1 LHPKSID
8 LSLNRIASLLSRLG
22 NPERKIPPVIHIAG
36 TNGKGSTVAFLR
48 AFLEAS
54 GYTCHVYTSPHLI
67 RFNERIRIKGKLI
80 SDEYLIDLLEE
91 CERANKNNA
100 ITFFEITTAAAF
112 LAFSRSRSDV
122 TLLETGLGG
131 RLDATNLIK
140 KPLLTAITPISIDH
154 VKFLGNSLKPI
165 TKEKAGILKRNVMGI
180 ISRQTNDVQKILEHE
195 AKRKNIRLYREGKE
209 WNINPIDYPVAT
221 GAMIFRGK
229 KFFFDLPSPNLP
241 GIHQHVNAGTALACI
256 ENLKDFNINES
267 AVRRGLTTV
276 SWPGRLQKISH
287 GPLKNILP
295 NKFELW
301 MDGGHNEAAAQA
313 LGQVTKTWSDKP
325 LYLIFGMINSKDI
338 YKFLKPLQFYTK
350 ELKTIAIPNEKSS
363 FSAKEIE
370 EKAQSMGMKSESCN
384 NVKDA
389 LGRITK
395 KYQDKN
401 GGRVLICGSLYLVG
415 HALELNRYIID

>member
-1 LHPKSID
+1 M
-8 LSLNRIASLLSRLG
+8 LSRLG
-22 NPERKIPPVIHIAG
+22 NPEKNIPPVIHIAG
-36 TNGKGSTVAFLR
+36 TNGKGSTIAFLR

-54 GYTCHVYTSPHLI
+54 GYSCNVYTSPHLI

-80 SDEYLIDLLEE
+80 SNQYLIDLLEE
-91 CERANKNNA
+91 CERINKNKS
-100 ITFFEITTAAAF
+100 ITFFEITTVAAF
-112 LAFSRSRSDV
+112 LAFSRNRSDI

-131 RLDATNLIK
+131 KFDATNLIK

-154 VKFLGNSLKPI
+154 VKFLGHSLKTI
-165 TKEKAGILKRNVMGI
+165 TKEKAGILKRNVTGI
-180 ISRQTNDVQKILEHE
+180 ISRQTDSVQKILRDE
-195 AKRKNIRLYREGKE
+195 AKRKNVELYREGKE

-256 ENLKDFNINES
+256 ENLKDFEINES
-267 AVRRGLTTV
+267 AIRRGLTTV

-287 GPLKNILP
+287 GPLKKILP

-301 MDGGHNEAAAQA
+301 IDGGHNEAAAQA

-325 LYLIFGMINSKDI
+325 LYLILGMINSKNI
-338 YKFLKPLQFYTK
+338 YKFLKPLQSYIK
-350 ELKTIAIPNEKSS
+350 ELRAVAIPNEKSS

-370 EKAQSMGMKSESCN
+370 KKAQSIGIKSESYDGL
-384 NVKDA
+384 KDA
-389 LGRITK
+389 LNFITK
-395 KYQDKN
+395 KYQEKN

-415 HALELNRYIID
+415 HALELNRCTID